1 MCLLPLFLV
10 GKDNYTKKR
19 KGSFLSVFV
28 LGLKAM
34 SFAPHATF
42 ELKKLNYDTLRIE
55 NIPCIPSTFNGDV
68 LFELPLVNNI
78 DGHSNQM

>member
-19 KGSFLSVFV
+19 RGSFLSVVV
-28 LGLKAM
+28 LGLRSM
-34 SFAPHATF
+34 SFAPHATS

-55 NIPCIPSTFNGDV
+55 NVPRIPSTFNGDV
-68 LFELPLVNNI
+68 LSELPLVNI